1 MGLDVAM
8 HAKSTT
14 DGLFIVRKTRQH
26 NLEAQLKKQQAA
38 LDKQKTGLNTF
49 RTALQDL
56 GKTDEGLLK
65 NTGSSIKE
73 VASISANEKAV
84 KGSYSFFVEQLATKH
99 QLAYTGITDD
109 LVKAEQGALE
119 LTVDGKPL
127 NVELKSINTV
137 ADLASAIN
145 SSKDNPGVT
154 ASVVRSNG
162 QQILLLTSDK
172 SGKANQITL
181 GGNRPAIFARANET
195 TLNNAQDSVIY
206 IGDKSNGLKV
216 ESSSNTLDKV
226 IDGVTI
232 NLIKVQKPGD
242 PLLEVNV
249 EVEQTE
255 TEAQIKKFIDAFNSA
270 KSAVKSNDRS
280 DSLSAAVK
288 QSLNSLAAKSYNG
301 KNLGMIGV
309 SFDRNGVLKLDSKKI
324 TEVLKNSPAS
334 ITELLSGPNGL
345 IKKLDK
351 ALDPYLSP
359 SDGLLKSRSEMLAMR
374 KTALESNKE
383 SLEKIY
389 QRVLKVQTLKYDRL
403 SNLIDNMMNTINTL
417 DQQANF

>member
-1 MGLDVAM
+1 M
-8 HAKSTT
+8 
-14 DGLFIVRKTRQH
+14 
-26 NLEAQLKKQQAA
+26 
-38 LDKQKTGLNTF
+38 
-49 RTALQDL
+49 
-56 GKTDEGLLK
+56 
-65 NTGSSIKE
+65 
-73 VASISANEKAV
+73 
-84 KGSYSFFVEQLATKH
+84 
-99 QLAYTGITDD
+99 
-109 LVKAEQGALE
+109 KAEQGALE